1 MTFNFDDVMRLRT
14 EAAAQGIGKK
24 LWFDFD
30 QIMFDG
36 FPSLYETARQMTI
49 HQDDIWK
56 ERNELLASLKDVLE
70 NIDIPEKNCCC
81 HISPPCNDCVENG
94 GMREVVESSK
104 SVIAKIS
111 KAEA

>member
-24 LWFDFD
+24 LWFDFA
-30 QIMFDG
+30 QIMFDE

-56 ERNELLASLKDVLE
+56 ERNELLAALKSLLDAS
-70 NIDIPEKNCCC
+70 EK
-81 HISPPCNDCVENG
+81 HIFGNECKQQRDAARSA
-94 GMREVVESSK
+94 
-104 SVIAKIS
+104 IAKVE
-111 KAEA
+111 AEE